1 MFCNA
6 GIADP
11 YKARVMDVEKVDFQ
25 RVLDVNVLGV
35 FLSMKHAARVMVPA
49 RAGSIISTASLA
61 SNLGSA
67 ASHAYCCSKHA
78 IAGLTK
84 NLAVEVGQF
93 GIRVNCLSPYLMV
106 TPLSTSFLGLE
117 DEGLVNF

>member
-6 GIADP
+6 GIEDP

-35 FLSMKHAARVMVPA
+35 FLSIKHAARVMVPA

-61 SNLGSA
+61 SIL
-67 ASHAYCCSKHA
+67 
-78 IAGLTK
+78 L
-84 NLAVEVGQF
+84 GQF
-93 GIRVNCLSPYLMV
+93 GIRVNCLPPYVMV
-106 TPLSTSFLGLE
+106 TPLSMSFLGLEE
-117 DEGLVNF
+117 DEGLVNFVSSCANLKWVTLTTDDVANTALL

>member
-1 MFCNA
+1 
-6 GIADP
+6 
-11 YKARVMDVEKVDFQ
+11 
-25 RVLDVNVLGV
+25 
-35 FLSMKHAARVMVPA
+35 MKHAARVMVPA

-61 SNLGSA
+61 SNIGGA

-93 GIRVNCLSPYLMV
+93 GIRVNCLSPYVMV
-106 TPLSTSFLGLE
+106 KPLSTNFLGLE